1 MATRQYI
8 GARYVPKFYQ
18 NSVDGSTQWE
28 SNVVYEPLMYVT
40 LTNGHMYISKKQVP
54 ATIGSPVN
62 NIDYW
67 LDIGSYNGFIEQLQN
82 EIDDINNVAIPAVQA
97 DVALKQ
103 NITDN
108 NLATTNKTVVG
119 AINEIN
125 TSVQGMATTLAGK
138 QDALDNNL
146 NTTSKN
152 VVGAINEV
160 NTALASKQ
168 NATDNSL
175 DTTSKNVVGAINEV
189 NSKIENIVISE
200 SANSLVANEILV
212 ITDSFGQNPNGNV
225 LTGFNKCLNGVN
237 TLAQGGAN
245 FSSFATMMSGYTGD
259 KTAIKSIILVGGT
272 NEHDVSQIASRLAEV
287 KTASNGYPNATVFI
301 AFIKSNFASSSE
313 RALVNSLLTEIKKE
327 CNTNGFTF
335 LGNFN
340 HCFYPTFANV
350 QSDGVHPIPTSG
362 EKIGSA
368 VFNKYA
374 NNENKPLINSNIT
387 ATDKG
392 LTFTLICNT
401 DGEIGVLVTGT
412 TTENIGA
419 GSYQSLDFGTY
430 YYSPSLPTTYRASTI
445 ELRNGGKLV
454 LGWSGNEVKY
464 YYAPENSGESSLPSG
479 TSVTG
484 GFVSLSAVGEKQY
497 AVTNG

>member
-54 ATIGSPVN
+54 ATVGSPVN

-67 LDIGSYNGFIEQLQN
+67 LDIGSYNGFIEQLQD
-82 EIDDINNVAIPAVQA
+82 EIDDINNVSIPAIQSA
-97 DVALKQ
+97 IALKQ
-103 NITDN
+103 DATDN

-119 AINEIN
+119 AINE
-125 TSVQGMATTLAGK
+125 
-138 QDALDNNL
+138 
-146 NTTSKN
+146 
-152 VVGAINEV
+152 V
-160 NTALASKQ
+160 NTGLASKQ
-168 NATDNSL
+168 DATDNNL
-175 DTTSKNVVGAINEV
+175 DTTDKTVVGAINEV
-189 NSKIENIVISE
+189 NSKVENIVISE
-200 SANSLVANEILV
+200 ASHSLVASEILV
-212 ITDSFGQNPNGNV
+212 ITDSFGQNPDGNV
-225 LTGFNKCLNGVN
+225 LTGFNKCLNGIN
-237 TLAQGGAN
+237 MLAQGGAN
-245 FSSFATMMSGYTGD
+245 FSSFATMMSNYTGD

-287 KTASNGYPNATVFI
+287 KTASGGYPNATVFI
-301 AFIKSNFASSSE
+301 AFIKSNFASTSE
-313 RALVNSLLTEIKKE
+313 RALVNSLLAEIKKE
-327 CNTNGFTF
+327 CSTNGFTF

-374 NNENKPLINSNIT
+374 NNENKPLINSNIA

-392 LTFTLICNT
+392 LTFTLICDT
-401 DGEIGVLVTGT
+401 DGQIGVFVTGT

-419 GSYQSLDFGTY
+419 GAFQSLDFGTY
-430 YYSPSLPTTYRASTI
+430 YYSASLPTTYRASAI
-445 ELRNGGKLV
+445 DLSNGGKLI
-454 LGWSGNEVKY
+454 LGWSNNEVKY
-464 YYAPENSGESSLPSG
+464 YYDPQGSGVASLPSG
-479 TSVTG
+479 TLIMG
-484 GFVSLSAVGEKQY
+484 QLAVLKAIDEKQY
-497 AVTNG
+497 VVTNG